1 MGMEFSG
8 PFGCFVICST
18 SPPAQ
23 HPATQPK
30 FPKTFAKPDVAG
42 LVLLSTSGNLAG
54 HDPSGGANMRGV
66 ALGAI
71 ALAGLVGALT
81 GAAHAQAT
89 DNYPDRPIKVVV
101 PAAAGGVTDTP
112 ARIVT
117 TKMRENLGQTLVVE
131 NQGGAGGILAS
142 ESVKRAPPDGYT
154 LLYVNAATHGLLPA
168 LKKSMPYDALKD
180 FVPILMAVRAPLAV
194 VIRTDSPYKTL
205 ADLVK
210 QAASPS
216 KPLNYGSPG
225 PGNTSHLIGLMLAQ
239 ASKTSMQAV
248 HYRGEAPMIQDL
260 ISGQVD
266 FAASNIIRSHVE
278 GGTLRVLATT
288 GEKRWFAF
296 PDAPTLKELGYPVE
310 YYAWNGFVAP
320 AGTPQVVVER
330 INKSANLALADQD
343 VIKALTANGFEIVGG
358 APDVFAKAMSAYIRD
373 VREIGQK
380 NNLEI
385 E

>member
-1 MGMEFSG
+1 MRRAAIGAAAVAAI
-8 PFGCFVICST
+8 FV
-18 SPPAQ
+18 
-23 HPATQPK
+23 
-30 FPKTFAKPDVAG
+30 
-42 LVLLSTSGNLAG
+42 
-54 HDPSGGANMRGV
+54 
-66 ALGAI
+66 
-71 ALAGLVGALT
+71 ALT
-81 GAAHAQAT
+81 GAARAQAA
-89 DNYPDRPIKVVV
+89 DSYPDRPIKVVV

-117 TKMRENLGQTLVVE
+117 NKMRDNLGQTFVIE

-142 ESVKRAPPDGYT
+142 DNVKRASPDGYT

-168 LKKSMPYDALKD
+168 LKKSLSYDAMKD
-180 FVPILMAVRAPLAV
+180 FVPIVMAVRAPLAIV
-194 VIRTDSPYKTL
+194 VRSESPYKTL

-210 QAASPS
+210 QASSQS

-239 ASKTSMQAV
+239 ESKTPMQAV

-320 AGTPQVVVER
+320 AGTPQTVVER
-330 INKSANLALADQD
+330 INKSANTALADPA
-343 VIKALTANGFEIVGG
+343 VIKALQANGFEIVGG
-358 APDVFAKAMSAYIRD
+358 GPEVFANAMKSYIRD
-373 VREIGQK
+373 VSE
-380 NNLEI
+380 
-385 E
+385 

>member
-1 MGMEFSG
+1 MRRGAVSAIT
-8 PFGCFVICST
+8 VAAI
-18 SPPAQ
+18 
-23 HPATQPK
+23 
-30 FPKTFAKPDVAG
+30 FA
-42 LVLLSTSGNLAG
+42 VL
-54 HDPSGGANMRGV
+54 
-66 ALGAI
+66 I
-71 ALAGLVGALT
+71 
-81 GAAHAQAT
+81 GAAHAQSADT
-89 DNYPDRPIKVVV
+89 YPDRPIKVVV

-117 TKMRENLGQTLVVE
+117 NRTRDTLGQAFVVE
-131 NQGGAGGILAS
+131 NQGGAGGILGS
-142 ESVKRAPPDGYT
+142 ENVKRAPPDGYT

-168 LKKSMPYDALKD
+168 LKKSLSYDAQKD
-180 FVPILMAVRAPLAV
+180 FIPIVMVVRAPLAV
-194 VIRTDSPYKTL
+194 VVRSESPYRTL

-210 QAASPS
+210 QAGNQA

-239 ASKTSMQAV
+239 ASKTPMQAV

-296 PDAPTLKELGYPVE
+296 PDAPTLKELGYAVE

-320 AGTPQVVVER
+320 AGPPQPVVDR
-330 INKSANLALADQD
+330 INKSANAAIADPD

-358 APDVFAKAMSAYIRD
+358 GPEIFAKAMRSYID
-373 VREIGQK
+373 HVSEIGRK

>member
-1 MGMEFSG
+1 MRRAAIG
-8 PFGCFVICST
+8 
-18 SPPAQ
+18 
-23 HPATQPK
+23 AT
-30 FPKTFAKPDVAG
+30 TVAAIFA
-42 LVLLSTSGNLAG
+42 
-54 HDPSGGANMRGV
+54 
-66 ALGAI
+66 
-71 ALAGLVGALT
+71 ALAGTSL
-81 GAAHAQAT
+81 AQTA
-89 DNYPDRPIKVVV
+89 DDYPDRPIKVIV

-112 ARIVT
+112 ARIVAN
-117 TKMRENLGQTLVVE
+117 KMRETLGQTLVVE

-168 LKKSMPYDALKD
+168 LKKSMPYDAIKD
-180 FVPILMAVRAPLAV
+180 FVPIMMTVRAPLAV
-194 VIRTDSPYKTL
+194 VVRTESPYRTL

-210 QAASPS
+210 QAADQS

-320 AGTPQVVVER
+320 AGTPPAVVDR

-358 APDVFAKAMSAYIRD
+358 PPDAFAKAMNAYIND
-373 VREIGQK
+373 VSEIGRK
-380 NNLEI
+380 NKLAI
-385 E
+385 D

>member
-1 MGMEFSG
+1 
-8 PFGCFVICST
+8 
-18 SPPAQ
+18 
-23 HPATQPK
+23 
-30 FPKTFAKPDVAG
+30 VAG
-42 LVLLSTSGNLAG
+42 LFA
-54 HDPSGGANMRGV
+54 
-66 ALGAI
+66 ALI
-71 ALAGLVGALT
+71 
-81 GAAHAQAT
+81 GAAQAQANDT
-89 DNYPDRPIKVVV
+89 YPDRPIKVVV

-117 TKMRENLGQTLVVE
+117 NRMRDNLGQTLVVE

-142 ESVKRAPPDGYT
+142 ESVKRATPDGYT

-168 LKKSMPYDALKD
+168 LKRSLSYDAMKD
-180 FVPILMAVRAPLAV
+180 FVPIVMVVRAPLAV
-194 VIRTDSPYKTL
+194 VVRGASPYKTL

-210 QAASPS
+210 EAGSQS

-225 PGNTSHLIGLMLAQ
+225 PGNASHLIGLMLAQ

-278 GGTLRVLATT
+278 AGTLRVLATT

-296 PDAPTLKELGYPVE
+296 PEAPTLKELGYPVE
-310 YYAWNGFVAP
+310 YYAWSGFVAP
-320 AGTPQVVVER
+320 AGTPQAAVDR
-330 INKSANLALADQD
+330 INKSANIALADQD

-358 APDVFAKAMSAYIRD
+358 TPEIFAKAMGSYVNA
-373 VREIGQK
+373 VREIGRQ

-385 E
+385 D

>member
-1 MGMEFSG
+1 
-8 PFGCFVICST
+8 
-18 SPPAQ
+18 
-23 HPATQPK
+23 
-30 FPKTFAKPDVAG
+30 
-42 LVLLSTSGNLAG
+42 
-54 HDPSGGANMRGV
+54 
-66 ALGAI
+66 
-71 ALAGLVGALT
+71 
-81 GAAHAQAT
+81 
-89 DNYPDRPIKVVV
+89 
-101 PAAAGGVTDTP
+101 
-112 ARIVT
+112 
-117 TKMRENLGQTLVVE
+117 
-131 NQGGAGGILAS
+131 
-142 ESVKRAPPDGYT
+142 
-154 LLYVNAATHGLLPA
+154 LLPA
-168 LKKSMPYDALKD
+168 LKKSLPYDAMKD
-180 FVPILMAVRAPLAV
+180 FVPIVMAVRAPLAV
-194 VIRTDSPYKTL
+194 VVRTDSPYKTL

-210 QAASPS
+210 QAASQS

-296 PDAPTLKELGYPVE
+296 PDAPTLKELGYSVE

-320 AGTPQVVVER
+320 AGTPQGVVDR
-330 INKSANLALADQD
+330 INKSANIALADQD

-358 APDVFAKAMSAYIRD
+358 APDVFAKAMSDYIRD
-373 VREIGQK
+373 VSEIGRK

-385 E
+385 D

>member
-1 MGMEFSG
+1 
-8 PFGCFVICST
+8 
-18 SPPAQ
+18 
-23 HPATQPK
+23 
-30 FPKTFAKPDVAG
+30 
-42 LVLLSTSGNLAG
+42 
-54 HDPSGGANMRGV
+54 MRRV
-66 ALGAI
+66 TLDAI
-71 ALAGLVGALT
+71 ALTGLFAALT
-81 GAAHAQAT
+81 GAAIAQAPDT
-89 DNYPDRPIKVVV
+89 YPDRPIKVVV

-117 TKMRENLGQTLVVE
+117 NKMRENLGQTLVVE

-142 ESVKRAPPDGYT
+142 ESVKRATPDGYT

-180 FVPILMAVRAPLAV
+180 FVPIMMTVRAPLAV
-194 VIRTDSPYKTL
+194 VVRNNSPYTTL

-210 QAASPS
+210 QAASQS

-320 AGTPQVVVER
+320 AGTPQTVIDR
-330 INKSANLALADQD
+330 INKSANVALAEQD

-380 NNLEI
+380 NSLEI

>member
-1 MGMEFSG
+1 
-8 PFGCFVICST
+8 
-18 SPPAQ
+18 
-23 HPATQPK
+23 
-30 FPKTFAKPDVAG
+30 
-42 LVLLSTSGNLAG
+42 
-54 HDPSGGANMRGV
+54 MRVRGW
-66 ALGAI
+66 A
-71 ALAGLVGALT
+71 ALATGLFVALT
-81 GAAHAQAT
+81 GAAQAQGT
-89 DNYPDRPIKVVV
+89 YPDRPIKVVV

-117 TKMRENLGQTLVVE
+117 NRMRDTIGQPFVVE

-142 ESVKRAPPDGYT
+142 ETVKRAAPDGYT

-180 FVPILMAVRAPLAV
+180 FVPIAMVVRAPLAIV
-194 VIRTDSPYKTL
+194 VRSESPYKTL

-210 QAASPS
+210 QAGSQS

-225 PGNTSHLIGLMLAQ
+225 PGNTSHLIGLMLAKE
-239 ASKTSMQAV
+239 SKTPMQAV
-248 HYRGEAPMIQDL
+248 HYRGEALMIQDL

-278 GGTLRVLATT
+278 AGTLRVLATT

-320 AGTPQVVVER
+320 AGTPQAVVDRV
-330 INKSANLALADQD
+330 NKSANAALADPD
-343 VIKALTANGFEIVGG
+343 VIKALQSNGLEIVGG
-358 APDVFAKAMSAYIRD
+358 TPEVFANAMKSYIRD
-373 VREIGQK
+373 VSEIGRK

>member
-1 MGMEFSG
+1 
-8 PFGCFVICST
+8 
-18 SPPAQ
+18 
-23 HPATQPK
+23 
-30 FPKTFAKPDVAG
+30 
-42 LVLLSTSGNLAG
+42 
-54 HDPSGGANMRGV
+54 MRGV
-66 ALGAI
+66 IIGASTVLFAALI
-71 ALAGLVGALT
+71 
-81 GAAHAQAT
+81 GAADAQTTA
-89 DNYPDRPIKVVV
+89 YPDRPIKVVV

-112 ARIVT
+112 ARLVT
-117 TKMRENLGQTLVVE
+117 NRMRDNLGQTFVVE

-168 LKKSMPYDALKD
+168 LKKSLSYDALRD
-180 FVPILMAVRAPLAV
+180 FVPIMMAVRAPLAV
-194 VIRTDSPYKTL
+194 VVRSESPYKTL

-210 QAASPS
+210 DAGSQA

-225 PGNTSHLIGLMLAQ
+225 PGNTSHLIGIMLTQ
-239 ASKTSMQAV
+239 ASKTPMQAV

-278 GGTLRVLATT
+278 AGTLRVLATT

-310 YYAWNGFVAP
+310 YYAWSGFVAP
-320 AGTPQVVVER
+320 AGTPQAVVDR
-330 INKSANLALADQD
+330 INKSANIALADQD
-343 VIKALTANGFEIVGG
+343 VIKALQANGFEIVGG
-358 APDVFAKAMSAYIRD
+358 GPDVFAKAMTSYINA
-373 VREIGQK
+373 VREIGRQ

>member
-1 MGMEFSG
+1 MRRVTIG
-8 PFGCFVICST
+8 
-18 SPPAQ
+18 
-23 HPATQPK
+23 ATAVAEL
-30 FPKTFAKPDVAG
+30 FA
-42 LVLLSTSGNLAG
+42 
-54 HDPSGGANMRGV
+54 
-66 ALGAI
+66 
-71 ALAGLVGALT
+71 ALA

-89 DNYPDRPIKVVV
+89 DTYPDRPIKVIV
-101 PAAAGGVTDTP
+101 PAAAGGVTDMP

-117 TKMRENLGQTLVVE
+117 NRMRENLGQTFVVE
-131 NQGGAGGILAS
+131 NQGGAGGILGS

-168 LKKSMPYDALKD
+168 LKKSIPYDALKD
-180 FVPILMAVRAPLAV
+180 FIPIVMAVRAPLAIV
-194 VIRTDSPYKTL
+194 VRSEPPYKTL

-210 QAASPS
+210 QAGSQS

-248 HYRGEAPMIQDL
+248 HYRGEAPMMQDL

-288 GEKRWFAF
+288 GGKRWFAF

-310 YYAWNGFVAP
+310 YYAWSGFVAP
-320 AGTPQVVVER
+320 AGTPQVVVDR
-330 INKSANLALADQD
+330 INKSANVALAEQD
-343 VIKALTANGFEIVGG
+343 VIKALTANGLEIVGG
-358 APDVFAKAMSAYIRD
+358 GPEIFAKAMRSYIND
-373 VREIGQK
+373 VSEIGRK

-385 E
+385 D

>member
-1 MGMEFSG
+1 MRRGAVSAITM
-8 PFGCFVICST
+8 
-18 SPPAQ
+18 A
-23 HPATQPK
+23 A
-30 FPKTFAKPDVAG
+30 TFA
-42 LVLLSTSGNLAG
+42 VL
-54 HDPSGGANMRGV
+54 
-66 ALGAI
+66 I
-71 ALAGLVGALT
+71 
-81 GAAHAQAT
+81 GAAHAQPADT
-89 DNYPDRPIKVVV
+89 YPDRPIKVVV

-117 TKMRENLGQTLVVE
+117 NRMRDTLGQAFVVE
-131 NQGGAGGILAS
+131 NQGGAGGILGS
-142 ESVKRAPPDGYT
+142 ENVKRAPPDGYT

-168 LKKSMPYDALKD
+168 LKKSLSYDAQKD
-180 FVPILMAVRAPLAV
+180 FIPIVMVVRAPLAV
-194 VIRTDSPYKTL
+194 VVRSESPYRTL

-210 QAASPS
+210 QAGNQA

-239 ASKTSMQAV
+239 ASKTPMQAV

-266 FAASNIIRSHVE
+266 FVASNIIRTHVE
-278 GGTLRVLATT
+278 AGTLRVLATT

-320 AGTPQVVVER
+320 AGTPQAIVDR
-330 INKSANLALADQD
+330 INRSANAALADPD

-358 APDVFAKAMSAYIRD
+358 GPEVFAKAMRSYID
-373 VREIGQK
+373 HVSEIGRK

>member
-1 MGMEFSG
+1 MRIRGWAA
-8 PFGCFVICST
+8 V
-18 SPPAQ
+18 A
-23 HPATQPK
+23 
-30 FPKTFAKPDVAG
+30 AG
-42 LVLLSTSGNLAG
+42 LF
-54 HDPSGGANMRGV
+54 V
-66 ALGAI
+66 ALA
-71 ALAGLVGALT
+71 
-81 GAAHAQAT
+81 GAAHAQGT
-89 DNYPDRPIKVVV
+89 YPDRPIKVVV

-117 TKMRENLGQTLVVE
+117 NRMRDTIGQPFVVE
-131 NQGGAGGILAS
+131 NQGGAGGILAA
-142 ESVKRAPPDGYT
+142 ETVKRAAPDGYT

-168 LKKSMPYDALKD
+168 LKKSMPYDALRD
-180 FVPILMAVRAPLAV
+180 FVPIAMVVRAPLAIV
-194 VIRTDSPYKTL
+194 VRSESPYKTL

-210 QAASPS
+210 QAGSQS

-239 ASKTSMQAV
+239 ESKTPMQAV
-248 HYRGEAPMIQDL
+248 HYRGEALMIQDL

-278 GGTLRVLATT
+278 AGTLRVLATT

-320 AGTPQVVVER
+320 AGTPQAAVDR
-330 INKSANLALADQD
+330 INKSANAALADPD
-343 VIKALTANGFEIVGG
+343 VIKALQANGFEIVGG
-358 APDVFAKAMSAYIRD
+358 APGVFANAMRSYIRD
-373 VREIGQK
+373 VSEIGRK